1 MRRRRRRRPIYVD
14 LHVPILPARARRT
27 LTALLVLSVAS
38 AFLIES
44 ALYLRQLSGSM
55 ALSDA
60 TDLMTVC
67 INDTVADMM
76 ARGDYGY
83 DYFVTLD
90 RDDAGNIAAV
100 STNMTRINALSAE
113 LLRRIV
119 AASDKGELDLSIP
132 VGNLLGSSLLL
143 GRGPRVPVD
152 ITMLTSSRVDLK
164 NELSSAGI
172 NQTKHQIKLDV
183 VIDIDVIL
191 PWNTLSTQVVSE
203 ILVAET
209 VIVGRVP
216 ETYFN
221 VG

>member
-132 VGNLLGSSLLL
+132 MGNLLGSSLLL

-152 ITMLTSSRVDLK
+152 ITMLTSSHVDLK

>member
-221 VG
+221 GG

>member
-1 MRRRRRRRPIYVD
+1 MD
-14 LHVPILPARARRT
+14 LHVPSLPARARRT